1 MYTQTFSSLSAV
13 GAFLG
18 LPGEFCLQVFES
30 WVLLIIYDPDAPSLR
45 RFGWDRLFDMGFICS
60 QTLYLQHFRPIAHKL
75 DKFLYDMMVKNMKSR
90 IVWQLG
96 MKLSQ

>member
-18 LPGEFCLQVFES
+18 LPGEFCPQILES

-45 RFGWDRLFDMGFICS
+45 RFDWDRLFDMGFICS
-60 QTLYLQHFRPIAHKL
+60 QTPYLQHFRPTAHKL
-75 DKFLYDMMVKNMKSR
+75 DKSLHDMMVKNMKSG
-90 IVWQLG
+90 IVWRLG
-96 MKLSQ
+96 VKLSQ